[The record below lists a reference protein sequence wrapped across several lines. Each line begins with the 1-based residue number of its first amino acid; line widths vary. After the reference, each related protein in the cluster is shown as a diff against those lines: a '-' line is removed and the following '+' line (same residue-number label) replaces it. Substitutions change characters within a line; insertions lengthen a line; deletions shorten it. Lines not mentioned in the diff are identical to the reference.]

1 MTMSN
6 WLSVEKVFHKT
17 HKVFA
22 NLDFF
27 FSTKLSSKIKIGC
40 AKKKTVTFCK
50 KKMFH
55 LHAVLLYCNLYFF
68 LPEFGAKNVYL

>member
-6 WLSVEKVFHKT
+6 WLSIEKVFHKT
-17 HKVFA
+17 HKVLA

-27 FSTKLSSKIKIGC
+27 FQPNLVQKSKL
-40 AKKKTVTFCK
+40 AVQKKKRSLFAK

>member
-27 FSTKLSSKIKIGC
+27 FQPNLVQKSKL
-40 AKKKTVTFCK
+40 AVQKKKVTFCK
-50 KKMFH
+50 KKKCSTCMLFYF
-55 LHAVLLYCNLYFF
+55 YCNLYFF